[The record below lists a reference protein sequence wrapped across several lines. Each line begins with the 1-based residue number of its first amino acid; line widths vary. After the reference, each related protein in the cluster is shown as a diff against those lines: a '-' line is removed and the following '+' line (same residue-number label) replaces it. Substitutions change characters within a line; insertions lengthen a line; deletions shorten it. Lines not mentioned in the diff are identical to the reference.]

1 MLGRIAKAL
10 LLLVWLL
17 IASFVYGAIWNRNVD
32 LFPPYPQFLYESL
45 SYFSYSLLPDG
56 YKKLFI
62 EYMGALFYVS
72 IFTLIAFVCFY
83 TYKHFRNKSR

>member
-1 MLGRIAKAL
+1 MFKHITKTL

-72 IFTLIAFVCFY
+72 IFTLIAFVGY
-83 TYKHFRNKSR
+83 YAYKYFKKPK

>member
-1 MLGRIAKAL
+1 MLGRIAKVL

-17 IASFVYGAIWNRNVD
+17 VASFFYGAAWVRNVD
-32 LFPPYPQFLYESL
+32 LFPPYPQFLYEPL

-72 IFTLIAFVCFY
+72 IFTLIAFAGYRV
-83 TYKHFRNKSR
+83 YKYFKKPK